1 MRVAVLAF
9 DGVVLGD
16 LAIPCELFARVRT
29 GDGAAPYQVQVCSET
44 PWVESEHAALRA
56 PRGLSW
62 LSRAH
67 TVIVPGIEQGRAPS
81 AAVLRAIR
89 RASERGARVA
99 SICSG
104 AFVLAATG
112 ALDGLRATT
121 HWAGTDELARRHPRI
136 EVDPDVLYVD
146 NGQILTSAGAAA
158 GFDLC
163 IHLVRR
169 DFGAEIAAAAARA
182 AVMPLERSGGQ
193 AQFIAHAPAPD
204 DQSSLGRLL
213 AWLEQNLRDDLSL
226 LAVAR
231 RAHVST
237 RTLSRRFR
245 EQVGTTPAL
254 WVARARVRRAQ
265 RLLETGDVAVERIA
279 ESVGFGSS
287 AVLREHF
294 RRVVGTSPQAY
305 RRAFRL

>member
-1 MRVAVLAF
+1 
-9 DGVVLGD
+9 
-16 LAIPCELFARVRT
+16 
-29 GDGAAPYQVQVCSET
+29 
-44 PWVESEHAALRA
+44 
-56 PRGLSW
+56 
-62 LSRAH
+62 
-67 TVIVPGIEQGRAPS
+67 
-81 AAVLRAIR
+81 
-89 RASERGARVA
+89 
-99 SICSG
+99 
-104 AFVLAATG
+104 
-112 ALDGLRATT
+112 
-121 HWAGTDELARRHPRI
+121 
-136 EVDPDVLYVD
+136 
-146 NGQILTSAGAAA
+146 
-158 GFDLC
+158 
-163 IHLVRR
+163 
-169 DFGAEIAAAAARA
+169 
-182 AVMPLERSGGQ
+182 MPLERSGGQ